1 MSTEFRRIQE
11 EDFDILDSIGIPRP
25 FRGGGP
31 SCTTPR
37 PFSGVRPSCTTPRPF
52 RGGVRGGVNQK
63 RSYPIMKYVVTVFIS
78 STPDPSSQEEGN
90 VDGVPSHPGGGL

>member
-1 MSTEFRRIQE
+1 MATESRRIQE

-25 FRGGGP
+25 FRGG
-31 SCTTPR
+31 
-37 PFSGVRPSCTTPRPF
+37 RPSCTTPRPF

-63 RSYPIMKYVVTVFIS
+63 RSYPIVKYVVTVFIS

-90 VDGVPSHPGGGL
+90 GDGVPSHPGGGL